1 MSISEKQTT
10 IQMNDD
16 KGRHHYDDHPDH
28 EELDID
34 EEHHEE
40 EFEEEE
46 YTGRFPFYNTHRSL
60 INHII
65 TFLIIT
71 GLFIPACILHKEG
84 NLLVLSLLYAAVVW
98 WLLLQHL
105 PVGSVSGPISAVWN
119 GGAHVLEM
127 LPPLGVKIIGYGVPP
142 LALILTAA
150 LRADDMHGTRAQRL
164 ISCLGLVV
172 LLGITVACSK
182 VTQTN
187 SSLTSLFC
195 FVLFFLCFVLF
206 VVVFNFP
213 VRKGKYLHYFSR
225 ASTRGMKEKKRDST
239 VTNEKEEEQVKVE
252 KENFS
257 GADK

>member
-16 KGRHHYDDHPDH
+16 KRHHHYDDHPDH
-28 EELDID
+28 QELDIN
-34 EEHHEE
+34 EEHHEDYE
-40 EFEEEE
+40 VEEEE

-71 GLFIPACILHKEG
+71 GLFIPAAILHKEG

-119 GGAHVLEM
+119 GGARVLEM
-127 LPPLGVKIIGYGVPP
+127 LPPILVKIIGYGIPP

-150 LRADDMHGTRAQRL
+150 LRADDMHGTRVQRL

-172 LLGITVACSK
+172 LLAMTVACSK
-182 VTQTN
+182 VTQAN
-187 SSLTSLFC
+187 SSLSLCPFVPLQLWSLFA
-195 FVLFFLCFVLF
+195 LF
-206 VVVFNFP
+206 
-213 VRKGKYLHYFSR
+213 
-225 ASTRGMKEKKRDST
+225 
-239 VTNEKEEEQVKVE
+239 
-252 KENFS
+252 
-257 GADK
+257 